1 MNRELQRLYKTKFMA
16 DFSKEAIEGRPISAT
31 MIKLRNWIDWLHTK
45 VTLRTE
51 QYSMDG
57 YSQEL
62 ASMIPRKIEMFGC
75 NYVKDTEPS
84 PETTIYISRLET
96 KVEKTYQRT
105 RVDFRG
111 TNDKSYNYYLQ
122 NHNENEKNEVLV
134 TQLRHFL
141 NHIFTS
147 SRVSVFPHFN
157 ARYSPP

>member
-1 MNRELQRLYKTKFMA
+1 MYKAKFMA
-16 DFSKEAIEGRPISAT
+16 DFSREAIEGRPISAT
-31 MIKLRNWIDWLHTK
+31 MLRLRNWIDWLHTK

-62 ASMIPRKIEMFGC
+62 ASMIPKKIEMFGC
-75 NYVKDTEPS
+75 NYVKDTEPA
-84 PETTIYISRLET
+84 PETTVYIARLET

-111 TNDKSYNYYLQ
+111 TNEKSYNYYLQ
-122 NHNENEKNEVLV
+122 NYNENEKNEVLI

-141 NHIFTS
+141 NQIFTT
-147 SRVSVFPHFN
+147 SRVFFVGCFN
-157 ARYSPP
+157 IAP